1 MKQCSA
7 IPLNVK
13 GIISEP
19 CRSENAHEYKTFSTM
34 NRYRTTPGLGPS
46 KASAT
51 TTCQKCLGKGHYSY
65 ECKASLQSRPYT
77 SRASRT
83 QQLRNPK
90 LKPMLAETKM
100 SEPVADGVGDVRNAE
115 TSASD
120 EAKGRSRSLSQE
132 RPAKR
137 TRRSLSAS
145 SISSVSTIS
154 TEASKS
160 DHCDARQRSSHPR
173 DIRKRDSRSRSRSPL
188 RERREP
194 SVSRSRSPPR
204 FNRRRRRRSRSRQ
217 HSRHHRGMSDE
228 AHGSAS
234 RRTGHQRSM
243 SPQPKASS
251 RPTEQNR
258 NPQTDS
264 SQNKPYRQRSLSPFS
279 KRLALTQAMNVGR

>member
-120 EAKGRSRSLSQE
+120 EAKGRSRSLRNVLPNEHEDRFQRLRYHLYPQSQQ
-132 RPAKR
+132 RH
-137 TRRSLSAS
+137 RSQTT
-145 SISSVSTIS
+145 V
-154 TEASKS
+154 
-160 DHCDARQRSSHPR
+160 
-173 DIRKRDSRSRSRSPL
+173 
-188 RERREP
+188 
-194 SVSRSRSPPR
+194 
-204 FNRRRRRRSRSRQ
+204 
-217 HSRHHRGMSDE
+217 M
-228 AHGSAS
+228 HGSAHHIHAIFGS
-234 RRTGHQRSM
+234 GIRDQDQGHRCV
-243 SPQPKASS
+243 
-251 RPTEQNR
+251 
-258 NPQTDS
+258 
-264 SQNKPYRQRSLSPFS
+264 
-279 KRLALTQAMNVGR
+279 NVVSHQ